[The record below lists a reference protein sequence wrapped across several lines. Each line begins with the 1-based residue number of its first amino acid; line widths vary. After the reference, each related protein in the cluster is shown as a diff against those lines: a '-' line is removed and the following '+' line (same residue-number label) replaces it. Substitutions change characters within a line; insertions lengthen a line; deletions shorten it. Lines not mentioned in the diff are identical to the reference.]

1 MIQNPSVAGS
11 GGGAELVTVSLK
23 DSMLT
28 YSTPCIYVNGQDLV
42 SQQYGGGQSFQMNK
56 NSLLYVWQSDSFQLD
71 VEGAC
76 ERISINPD
84 GLQEEATNC
93 YFVYGDV
100 TISP

>member
-23 DSMLT
+23 DAMIA

-56 NSLLYVWQSDSFQLD
+56 NSLLYVWQSDSSPMD

-76 ERISINPD
+76 ERISINPY